1 MHTDISRYVFTEI
14 IDAYIHEFGGI
25 QGAAAFFRCFGSM
38 GTKSV
43 ECVVLNVL
51 CLPDIVADTVAVE
64 WMPGNSNIEVIK
76 DSLIVHH
83 DLAGH
88 DLFGRAAIDA
98 DRSGCTGCVHIG
110 F

>member
-88 DLFGRAAIDA
+88 DLFGRAAVDA
-98 DRSGCTGCVHIG
+98 DRSGSTGCFHIG

>member
-14 IDAYIHEFGGI
+14 IDTDIHKFGSI
-25 QGAAAFFRCFGSM
+25 QGAAALFRGFRCM
-38 GTKSV
+38 RTETM
-43 ECVVLNVL
+43 ECVVLDIL
-51 CLPDIVADTVAVE
+51 SLPDIIADTVAVE

-88 DLFGRAAIDA
+88 DLFGRAAVDA
-98 DRSGCTGCVHIG
+98 DRSGSTGCFHIG

>member
-1 MHTDISRYVFTEI
+1 
-14 IDAYIHEFGGI
+14 
-25 QGAAAFFRCFGSM
+25 M
-38 GTKSV
+38 GTDSV

-88 DLFGRAAIDA
+88 DLFGRAAVDA
-98 DRSGCTGCVHIG
+98 DRSGSTGCFHIG
-110 F
+110 L

>member
-1 MHTDISRYVFTEI
+1 M
-14 IDAYIHEFGGI
+14 
-25 QGAAAFFRCFGSM
+25 QGPNDYASM
-38 GTKSV
+38 Y
-43 ECVVLNVL
+43 EVLTRRFERAKAVSENTSDSFL
-51 CLPDIVADTVAVE
+51 RLPDVIADTVAVE